1 LQRRTPALG
10 HDALQVGVIFDGW
23 HSVAVRAERKRIM
36 VAAGACPE
44 VRATSPVRS
53 RQNKY
58 WHTLTSGK
66 AEDELAAWP
75 RDALTSL
82 HGLTRCEPF
91 PTLGLPQGPS
101 EQTRSGAGP
110 RFAPPMPGAHD

>member
-1 LQRRTPALG
+1 
-10 HDALQVGVIFDGW
+10 
-23 HSVAVRAERKRIM
+23 M
-36 VAAGACPE
+36 VSAGACPE

-58 WHTLTSGK
+58 RHTLTTGR
-66 AEDELAAWP
+66 AEGELAAWP
-75 RDALTSL
+75 PDTLTSL
-82 HGLTRCEPF
+82 HRLTRCEPF

-110 RFAPPMPGAHD
+110 LSAPPMPGARD